1 MVEVA
6 LTNDTPDYVV
16 NARWVLEG
24 ILLPGIGGLG
34 IVGMVWVSYQGKY
47 QGQIGRR
54 SIFNLI
60 KKNCYF

>member
-34 IVGMVWVSYQGKY
+34 IVGMVWVLGILSGEIS
-47 QGQIGRR
+47 G
-54 SIFNLI
+54 SDWEEVHL
-60 KKNCYF
+60 